1 MNIGLEHGNV
11 ENTRTL
17 RVLQT
22 NVNRSRLSHDLV
34 SRLIVE
40 KNVDFLI
47 VTEPNI
53 YEAARTGWHT
63 DTAGNVAIK
72 DVSHKIAWKLIF
84 RGKGVVAAETLS
96 ATIVGVYISPNVD
109 NVITN
114 SDKKIIMLGDF
125 NSRLVAAGG
134 RSTNRRGE
142 MLMELMET
150 VGCQCINDDTPTFEA
165 RGHTSVSILDLTI
178 LDDRWR
184 RQQWSWQ
191 VLQQDIACDYYATM
205 VTLKDISFNSYDR
218 ETVPR
223 FTAEQ
228 IEAITGKVAIRL
240 AAIEQLTPE
249 TLANIIKQEMYRE
262 KHNGVRKRM
271 VYWWT
276 GEIAYLRQILQ
287 NKRRIKQRLRIIA
300 SN

>member
-1 MNIGLEHGNV
+1 MNIGLGHGNV
-11 ENTRTL
+11 ENTRML
-17 RVLQT
+17 SVLQA

-34 SRLIVE
+34 SRLIME
-40 KNVDFLI
+40 KNVEFLI
-47 VTEPNI
+47 VTESNI

-63 DTAGNVAIK
+63 DTVGNVAIK
-72 DVSHKIAWKLIF
+72 DVSHKIAWKLVF

-109 NVITN
+109 NVEFDRTLDVIQNVITN
-114 SDKKIIMLGDF
+114 TDKKIIMLGDF
-125 NSRLVAAGG
+125 NSRLVAARG

-150 VGCQCINDDTPTFEA
+150 LGCQCINDDTPTFEA
-165 RGHTSVSILDLTI
+165 RRHTSILDLTI

-191 VLQQDIACDYYATM
+191 VPEQDIASDHYATM

-223 FTAEQ
+223 FIAEQ

-240 AAIEQLTPE
+240 AATEQLTPE
-249 TLANIIKQEMYRE
+249 TPANIIKQEMDRE
-262 KHNGVRKRM
+262 MHYGVRK
-271 VYWWT
+271 
-276 GEIAYLRQILQ
+276 
-287 NKRRIKQRLRIIA
+287 
-300 SN
+300 